1 VAATAPRPDQA
12 QEDGTLA
19 ESAVPLWLQWA
30 QEIQALSQTGLAFSR
45 IDYDVQRYT
54 RLMEIAAEI
63 VAGHTRLDREAV
75 LEDFTAQPGYATPKV
90 DVRGAVVRE
99 GQILLVQERVDGRW
113 CMPGGWAD
121 VGDLPS
127 ETAVREVR
135 EESGFHVAVLKLA
148 GVFDANRAGRPLSLY
163 HAYKLVFLCEMLGG
177 EARPSDETLA
187 VGFFPFDDLP
197 PLSSNRTNERHL
209 AEVRAH
215 LQDPAR
221 PTAFD

>member
-1 VAATAPRPDQA
+1 MVDSIAPR
-12 QEDGTLA
+12 
-19 ESAVPLWLQWA
+19 WLQWA
-30 QEIQALSQTGLAFSR
+30 QEIQALSQTGLAFSS
-45 IDYDVQRYT
+45 IPYDVQRYT

-63 VAGHTRLDREAV
+63 VAGHSGLPWEEV
-75 LEDFTAQPGYATPKV
+75 LEDFAAQPGYATPKV

-127 ETAVREVR
+127 ETAAREVW
-135 EESGFHVAVLKLA
+135 EESGFHVVTRKLA
-148 GVFDANRAGRPLSLY
+148 GVFDANRSGRPLSLY
-163 HAYKLVFLCEMLGG
+163 HAYKLVFLCDLLGG

-187 VGFFPFDDLP
+187 AAFFPFDDLP

-221 PTAFD
+221 PAAFD